1 MVRARR
7 FSPGVGTVP
16 SARSWG
22 TGADG
27 TGRLEPVSDL
37 LKSAIRAKGRV
48 EGDLVMV
55 DGFLNH
61 RVDVALMADVG
72 AWLADALGPCD
83 AVITSEA
90 SGIAP
95 AYATAAALGVPMVF
109 AKKRPGPP
117 PGPISRSVHSP
128 TKGDTPWLHI
138 SPRALDGLERV
149 AIVDDFLSK
158 GRTAGALVEML
169 EESDLEVVG
178 VGFCIE
184 KAYEGGRA
192 LLEELGVRV
201 VAAALISGI
210 EERRPVVA

>member
-1 MVRARR
+1 M
-7 FSPGVGTVP
+7 S
-16 SARSWG
+16 
-22 TGADG
+22 
-27 TGRLEPVSDL
+27 EL
-37 LKSAIRAKGRV
+37 LKTTIRSQGRV

-61 RVDVALMADVG
+61 RVDVALMAEIG
-72 AWLADALGPCD
+72 RWLADAIGPCD

-95 AYATAAALGVPMVF
+95 AMATASALGVPMVF
-109 AKKRPGPP
+109 AKKRPGTP

-138 SPRALDGLERV
+138 SPRALEGLRTV

-158 GRTAGALVEML
+158 GRTAAALVEML
-169 EESDLEVVG
+169 EESGLEIAA

-184 KAYEGGRA
+184 KAYEGGRT
-192 LLEELGVRV
+192 LLSDLGVRV
-201 VAAALISGI
+201 VSAAVISGI
-210 EERRPVVA
+210 EDGRPVVA

>member
-1 MVRARR
+1 M
-7 FSPGVGTVP
+7 S
-16 SARSWG
+16 
-22 TGADG
+22 
-27 TGRLEPVSDL
+27 EL
-37 LKSAIRAKGRV
+37 LKTAIREQGRV

-61 RVDVALMADVG
+61 RVDVALLADIG
-72 AWLADALGPCD
+72 GWLAGAIGPCD

-95 AYATAAALGVPMVF
+95 AFATASALGVPMVF
-109 AKKRPGPP
+109 AKKRPGTP

-138 SPRALDGLERV
+138 TPTALAGLERV

-158 GRTAGALVEML
+158 GRTAAALVDML
-169 EESDLEVVG
+169 EESGLDVTT

-184 KAYEGGRA
+184 KAYDGGRT
-192 LLEELGVRV
+192 LLEGHGVRV
-201 VAAALISGI
+201 VAAAVVSGI
-210 EERRPVVA
+210 EEGRPVVG

>member
-1 MVRARR
+1 ML
-7 FSPGVGTVP
+7 PVG
-16 SARSWG
+16 SS
-22 TGADG
+22 
-27 TGRLEPVSDL
+27 LVSEL
-37 LKSAIRAKGRV
+37 LKSTIRTQGRV

-61 RVDVALMADVG
+61 RVDVDLMTGIGD
-72 AWLADALGPCD
+72 WLAAAIGPCD
-83 AVITSEA
+83 AIVTSEA

-95 AYATAAALGVPMVF
+95 AFATARSLGVPMVF
-109 AKKRPGPP
+109 AKKRPGTP

-138 SPRALDGLERV
+138 SPAALAGLHRV
-149 AIVDDFLSK
+149 AIVDDFLSR

-169 EESDLEVVG
+169 EESELDVVC

-192 LLEELGVRV
+192 LLEDLGVRV
-201 VAAALISGI
+201 VSAALISGI
-210 EERRPVVA
+210 EDGRPVVA